1 MSTENKEDQA
11 LDQNNITD
19 SSNTYQKSITK
30 DAEGNILEPYKDP
43 QNDKQYASTPK
54 TTTDTTKSNTGTG
67 LEAALGTEYSWET
80 KAKDRASLDYESQV
94 LQTKKDYL
102 TNRQELESQG
112 QQMQEQAAMQKYSQ
126 NQSNEKAGWTGGYV
140 LDTERQMAYL
150 KQTIQSQMYGAMEL
164 QKYGY
169 DTALAAA
176 RLAYDTQKYDLALE
190 YYNTALQVAVTEAE
204 MTGYY
209 LSPEAKEMLNQY
221 SIASTKL
228 NNGEGSE
235 REEAIL
241 KSVNDWFESNGISKE
256 GRITTAQLLQEMSA
270 SKQIF
275 ENYDMDAIDQK
286 TYTIDKD
293 SAFKLDANGEWT
305 MNKDGTADTFSWND
319 MSAEEILAYIKT
331 SDLARD
337 QYYSRLDRTV
347 NELETGFTDWCVSN
361 GYANKDEEGK
371 ITGFSPDD
379 YNSIFKNYLA
389 SKGENLLQS
398 ELDKFKN
405 SKPEDINDLLINWK
419 CDLKLP
425 DGTEII
431 LSLEPA
437 KGVKVGEELLT
448 KEGFVRDYQGY
459 VVTEGEGDNAQSY
472 LKPCKDIEILHTV
485 IKSNPELNAILELS
499 QLDIT
504 SGSFED
510 ELHEIFSS
518 ISTGAT
524 VTGATVGSFFGPLG
538 TLAGGAIGAGASS
551 LVENFVDIGGNYET
565 SQYYKQQVE
574 DLTKVINKFEECL
587 GEENLKLLE
596 DANKKYNELS
606 DRDRSLL
613 PANEQETLKFA
624 HTLISGL
631 ENYKSALE
639 YAEDRDSNMFDNPWD
654 YIGDNWEAD
663 FEDIWSDGYQL
674 GDIIDSGVTAVVD
687 TLETVGAVVVGGVN
701 WVWKGIKKLKFW

>member
-30 DAEGNILEPYKDP
+30 DAEGNILDPYKDP

-80 KAKDRASLDYESQV
+80 KAEDRAKLDYESQV

-221 SIASTKL
+221 SIASTAL
-228 NNGEGSE
+228 NNGEDIE
-235 REEAIL
+235 RNESIL
-241 KSVNDWFESNGISKE
+241 KAVNDWFESNGISKE
-256 GRITTAQLLQEMSA
+256 GRITTTQLLQEMSA

-305 MNKDGTADTFSWND
+305 MNKDGTAETFSWND
-319 MSAEEILAYIKT
+319 MSAEEILSYIKT

-337 QYYSRLDRTV
+337 QYYSRLDRTAD
-347 NELETGFTDWCVSN
+347 ELETGFTDWCVSN
-361 GYANKDEEGK
+361 GYANKDEKGN
-371 ITGFSPDD
+371 ITGFNKDD
-379 YNSIFKNYLA
+379 YNTLFKNYLA
-389 SKGENLLQS
+389 SNGKNLLQP
-398 ELDKFKN
+398 ELDKFQN
-405 SKPEDINDLLINWK
+405 SKPEDINDLLINWNCK
-419 CDLKLP
+419 VTLP
-425 DGTEII
+425 DGTDAT
-431 LSLEPA
+431 LSLEPT
-437 KGVKVGEELLT
+437 KGVKVNNDIIQKDNGI
-448 KEGFVRDYQGY
+448 KNYQGY
-459 VVTEGEGDNAQSY
+459 VITKTEGEGENKVTRTY
-472 LKPCKDIEILHTV
+472 TKDCGDLDTL
-485 IKSNPELNAILELS
+485 IKVLESNTI
-499 QLDIT
+499 
-504 SGSFED
+504 
-510 ELHEIFSS
+510 
-518 ISTGAT
+518 
-524 VTGATVGSFFGPLG
+524 TVGEEQK
-538 TLAGGAIGAGASS
+538 TLLSIVDDLTTDPRSEDYWTKSRRVVNVISPVVNGAWDIVDD
-551 LVENFVDIGGNYET
+551 LFVEAPT
-565 SQYYKQQVE
+565 SQYHKEKVQLLS
-574 DLTKVINKFEECL
+574 DVINSTEQLIGK
-587 GEENLKLLE
+587 ENLEIL
-596 DANKKYNELS
+596 KK
-606 DRDRSLL
+606 
-613 PANEQETLKFA
+613 ANEEYDKLSQQERDLLSEQEL
-624 HTLISGL
+624 H
-631 ENYKSALE
+631 NYKKADAIIERIDRYKEALDYSE
-639 YAEDRDSNMFDNPWD
+639 LRDSNIWQDPWE
-654 YIGDNWEAD
+654 YIGENYASDMQ
-663 FEDIWSDGYQL
+663 DIWSDGYQL
-674 GDIIDSGVTAVVD
+674 FDVTDTVVTAVVD
-687 TLETVGAVVVGGVN
+687 TAEAAVAVVVGGVQWAWNSTVGSWFN
-701 WVWKGIKKLKFW
+701 WKW